1 MSFEVVISIIAI
13 LVSIG
18 IFYAGYK
25 LGERQEC
32 DRRSHERQ
40 MEHERRQSELVSKVA
55 EQYADM
61 AKKHYDNGP
70 HALAR
75 LGLDSLGRDALIRQA
90 IKEMQVLS
98 ADDPWGGKAECVA
111 GIDLVKFFR
120 YVRVNRIDFF
130 KTSIEEVATRVRRQT
145 DSGS

>member
-75 LGLDSLGRDALIRQA
+75 LGLDSLGRDALIRQVPMTHGEA
-90 IKEMQVLS
+90 RLNVWPVL
-98 ADDPWGGKAECVA
+98 
-111 GIDLVKFFR
+111 I
-120 YVRVNRIDFF
+120 
-130 KTSIEEVATRVRRQT
+130 
-145 DSGS
+145 